1 MTKRRKVRGSNP
13 QGLVQPRRF
22 SRALPS
28 PIGLTFRAS
37 GCGNDFMP
45 ACQDYEVSL
54 VWRNR
59 IDEFQ
64 KSGLSPYPASPHAS
78 MAARVIVAWERFKT
92 GG

>member
-1 MTKRRKVRGSNP
+1 M
-13 QGLVQPRRF
+13 
-22 SRALPS
+22 A
-28 PIGLTFRAS
+28 A
-37 GCGNDFMP
+37 D

>member
-1 MTKRRKVRGSNP
+1 MEA
-13 QGLVQPRRF
+13 VQ
-22 SRALPS
+22 AYQ
-28 PIGLTFRAS
+28 AS
-37 GCGNDFMP
+37 DGVLFKTAD
-45 ACQDYEVSL
+45 ACQDYEVPL

-78 MAARVIVAWERFKT
+78 MAARVIAHASMAARVIVAWERFKT